1 MEREV
6 GICTACDTVYVM
18 GIDDPRT
25 TCVDCL
31 TGYGLQV
38 VWFSIPEE
46 GVLNLTQHQAT
57 PEQVAAGVYEPPSP
71 AKEIISRLLTFD
83 NLPTLSDIINRAA
96 ELSEIAAALATEG
109 QRVMIGGAPF
119 LMSHLERWLC
129 NRGLAPVYAFSKR
142 VVKEE
147 VLPNGEVRKTSS
159 FVHEGFI

>member
-25 TCVDCL
+25 TCVACL
-31 TGYGLQV
+31 TSHGFQV
-38 VWFSIPEE
+38 VWFNIPNG
-46 GVLNLTQHQAT
+46 GVLNLTQHEAT
-57 PEQVAAGVYEPPSP
+57 PDQLAAGVYEPPSP
-71 AKEIISRLLTFD
+71 AKEIICRLLTFD
-83 NLPTLSDIINRAA
+83 NLPTLSDIVNRAA
-96 ELSEIAAALATEG
+96 ELAEIAAALSFWG
-109 QRVMIGGAPF
+109 QMVMIGGAPW
-119 LMSHLERWLC
+119 LMGHLERWLRD
-129 NRGLAPVYAFSKR
+129 RGLTPVYAFSKR